1 MSELGEKVPEDFD
14 WFFQQALRSDAG
26 FDLMTRDLVFTILV
40 EVFMNHILAKNT
52 YFTNHIEWTEHKI
65 VIVKPA
71 NKYQIVWQCHN
82 FKNILIS
89 DFHHYQFLYQTKLL

>member
-52 YFTNHIEWTEHKI
+52 DFTNHIE
-65 VIVKPA
+65 
-71 NKYQIVWQCHN
+71 
-82 FKNILIS
+82 
-89 DFHHYQFLYQTKLL
+89 

>member
-14 WFFQQALRSDAG
+14 WFFQQALRRDAG

-52 YFTNHIEWTEHKI
+52 YFTNHIE
-65 VIVKPA
+65 
-71 NKYQIVWQCHN
+71 
-82 FKNILIS
+82 
-89 DFHHYQFLYQTKLL
+89 